1 VVLAVPVL
9 ILLAVLLL
17 LSASFSATEAAML
30 TINKVRLRHL
40 MEQGHRSAQLTYQAV
55 AHLDRVIG
63 TLLVANTLVSVAIS
77 AIGSWIFV
85 TLFGTQQGLVVAT
98 VVITLVL
105 LLVAEVTPKILSAG
119 HPEMVAFAVVRP
131 LRVLMVLLYP
141 LAAFFTGAGRW
152 LLRLLGIPAKTRSP
166 LVTEEELK
174 VLIRMGR
181 EEGIFGDH
189 ELRMLQ
195 RIFEFSDS
203 IVREAMVS
211 RDQIAGIDLTAKA
224 EDALDVL
231 IEQGHSRIPVYR
243 GSLEDVVGVVY
254 ARDVLAMVRHSSLF
268 VLQDLIR
275 PILVVPQTKR
285 VAELLSEFQRDK
297 IQISIVQ
304 DAKGKTVGL
313 VTLEDLLEEIVGE
326 IHEAPPHR
334 KKGESTN
341 DQIPSSK

>member
-1 VVLAVPVL
+1 
-9 ILLAVLLL
+9 
-17 LSASFSATEAAML
+17 ML

-85 TLFGTQQGLVVAT
+85 TLFGPQQGLAVAT
-98 VVITLVL
+98 VVITLIL
-105 LLVAEVTPKILSAG
+105 LLVAEVTPKIFSAA
-119 HPEMVAFAVVRP
+119 HPEMVAFAAVRP

-141 LAAFFTGAGRW
+141 LASFFTWAGRS
-152 LLRLLGIPAKTRSP
+152 LLRWLGVRATTRSP

-174 VLIRMGR
+174 VMIKMGR
-181 EEGIFGDH
+181 EEGILGEH

-203 IVREAMVS
+203 LVREAMVS
-211 RDQIAGIDLTAKA
+211 RDQIAGIDLAAKA

-243 GSLEDVVGVVY
+243 GSLDDIVGVIY
-254 ARDVLAMVRHSSLF
+254 ARDVLVMVRHGGLF
-268 VLQDLIR
+268 VLPDLIR
-275 PILVVPQTKR
+275 PVALVPETKR

-297 IQISIVQ
+297 IQIAIVQ
-304 DAKGKTVGL
+304 DAKGTTVGL
-313 VTLEDLLEEIVGE
+313 VTIEDLLEEIVGE
-326 IHEAPPHR
+326 IHEAPP
-334 KKGESTN
+334 KS
-341 DQIPSSK
+341 